1 MRYTTIIDITEIR
14 AVWANPNTTRLYVY
28 LCLKCGYRDD
38 DRDII
43 DISLH
48 RLEADTG
55 LTFSAVRNALKQL
68 QKVGLVTREADAW
81 RVKKWCMQSG
91 TSPRPK
97 RNQAAAASQ
106 AGDIVRQA
114 EEQMEE
120 RRRMILKVVSEVSR
134 EELTEWIS
142 ELEDRRSIVHH
153 RVTVPCRRDWIE
165 WMKNML
171 EKK

>member
-43 DISLH
+43 DVSLH

-55 LTFSAVRNALKQL
+55 LTFSAVRNALRQL

-81 RVKKWCMQSG
+81 RVKKWCMQAA

-97 RNQAAAASQ
+97 RNQAVASGQ
-106 AGDIVRQA
+106 TGDIARQA
-114 EEQMEE
+114 EEQLEE

-134 EELTEWIS
+134 EELVEWIA
-142 ELEDRRSIVHH
+142 ELEDRRSLRHH
-153 RVTVPCRRDWIE
+153 GAYVPANNAWIE
-165 WMKNML
+165 WMKNQL

>member
-14 AVWANPNTTRLYVY
+14 QIWANPNTTRLYLF

-68 QKVGLVTREADAW
+68 QKVGLVARDGDAW
-81 RVKKWCMQSG
+81 RVKKWVQQAS

-97 RNQAAAASQ
+97 KNQAAAAHA

-120 RRRMILKVVSEVSR
+120 QRRMILKVVGEVSR
-134 EELTEWIS
+134 QELAEWIA
-142 ELEDRRSIVHH
+142 ELEDRRVLRHH
-153 RVTVPCRRDWIE
+153 GAQVPANRAWIE
-165 WMKNML
+165 WMKNQL